1 MTPGR
6 GADAEQANWEERGT
20 MSIHP
25 LNDEI
30 ETAQDYLVEGCLSML
45 DRGAP
50 REEWFREIRRV
61 ETASGPFWPR
71 NAMLLDFT
79 LARATCAVAEVC
91 AAPHG
96 FDHGKC
102 GSFVDAVARGDSMGA
117 EARWR
122 LRNEQRVSRSG
133 GTLATYTDALVRS
146 LSAYDV
152 AGARDRVAGAMPQE
166 YLPTQQTS

>member
-1 MTPGR
+1 MQT
-6 GADAEQANWEERGT
+6 
-20 MSIHP
+20 HP
-25 LNDEI
+25 LNHEI

-45 DRGAP
+45 DRGAS
-50 REEWFREIRRV
+50 REEWFREVRRV
-61 ETASGPFWPR
+61 EAESGHYWPR
-71 NAMLLDFT
+71 NAMLLDIT
-79 LARATCAVAEVC
+79 LARAVCAVAEVC

-102 GSFVDAVARGDSMGA
+102 GSFVDAVARGDSVGA
-117 EARWR
+117 EARW
-122 LRNEQRVSRSG
+122 LVHNEHRVSRAG

-166 YLPTQQTS
+166 YRPTQQTS